1 MKRITFSLLALAL
14 AATLQLKA
22 ENTDISAIDNV
33 VYMEPATY
41 PAGSQQTLSIKMKNT
56 VGIQTVQFDMVL
68 PEGVTVVKDE
78 DDFALINLST
88 ARTTV
93 KKMDSFSAAH
103 ISGTRYRVFI
113 NSNGGYTFD
122 GTDGEIVQVVVN
134 IDASVANTSLPVVFE
149 DIVLVDTGSN
159 GFETA
164 RVETTLTIEGVD
176 DGRLHFDENSTS
188 LPSYTAGEKGDVT
201 MARTIKAGEWSTI
214 VLPFTL
220 TKTVAE
226 GIFGNDVEL
235 AEFSGFA
242 VDYGDDEDNVTP
254 LAITINFTTYTMT
267 ARKPLTGGKPF
278 LIKTSKDISSFEADE
293 VTLTGAV
300 TDVTKADEYETSGK
314 FTGSFVKTQVPADGL
329 FLNDNKFWYSTGK
342 TNIKAFR
349 GWFALDAVLDKETD
363 FGVKFNFFLDG
374 QPTHID
380 EMVNGQ
386 SSNGK
391 WYDLSGRKLTQPRT
405 KGVYVIDGKKVIK

>member
-1 MKRITFSLLALAL
+1 M
-14 AATLQLKA
+14 
-22 ENTDISAIDNV
+22 
-33 VYMEPATY
+33 
-41 PAGSQQTLSIKMKNT
+41 
-56 VGIQTVQFDMVL
+56 
-68 PEGVTVVKDE
+68 
-78 DDFALINLST
+78 
-88 ARTTV
+88 
-93 KKMDSFSAAH
+93 
-103 ISGTRYRVFI
+103 
-113 NSNGGYTFD
+113 
-122 GTDGEIVQVVVN
+122 
-134 IDASVANTSLPVVFE
+134 
-149 DIVLVDTGSN
+149 
-159 GFETA
+159 
-164 RVETTLTIEGVD
+164 
-176 DGRLHFDENSTS
+176 
-188 LPSYTAGEKGDVT
+188 
-201 MARTIKAGEWSTI
+201 
-214 VLPFTL
+214 
-220 TKTVAE
+220 
-226 GIFGNDVEL
+226 EL

-254 LAITINFTTYTMT
+254 LAITVNFTTYTMT

-300 TDVTKADEYETSGK
+300 TDVTKTDEYETSGK
-314 FTGSFVKTQVPADGL
+314 FTGSFVKTQVPTDCL
-329 FLNDNKFWYSTGK
+329 FLNDNKFCYSTGK